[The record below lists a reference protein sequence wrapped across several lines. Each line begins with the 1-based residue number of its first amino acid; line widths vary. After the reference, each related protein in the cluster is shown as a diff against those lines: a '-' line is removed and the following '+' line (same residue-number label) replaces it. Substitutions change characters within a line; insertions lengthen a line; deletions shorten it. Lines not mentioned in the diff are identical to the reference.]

1 MATDNL
7 PMSPAELPVWRY
19 IADHQPVTV
28 RQVAAHMADTTG
40 HARTTV
46 LTIMERLRKKGHLT
60 RRKVQGVHHY
70 ATSVPKKTV
79 LQGLVRDFVEQAL
92 GGSLAPFVAY
102 LTDTQPRS
110 DAELHALKA
119 VVEELLTRQEEA
131 P

>member
-1 MATDNL
+1 MATDNT

-28 RQVAAHMADTTG
+28 RQVALHMADTTG

-46 LTIMERLRKKGHLT
+46 LTIMERLRKKGYLT
-60 RRKVQGVHHY
+60 RRKIQGVHHY
-70 ATSVPKKTV
+70 TTRVPKKTV

-92 GGSLAPFVAY
+92 DGSLAPFVAY
-102 LTDTQPRS
+102 LTDTKPRS

-119 VVEELLTRQEEA
+119 VVEDLLRRQEN
-131 P
+131 PS